1 MATKET
7 KVFSMSRNAFQ
18 AVLHLLGTESPTF
31 LPRPV
36 YSADRG
42 ADTFL
47 AGRNELCEMDLA
59 ELDFDGHITPSPGF
73 ARLLY
78 DITHAE
84 AAIRLEQPDRIC
96 WYLLAPTEMLYVE
109 QEGDRVQLERRRAVS
124 LLPWVRE
131 TLLPAQ
137 KGTLTTQRAGQNKQL
152 ALELQRAGNEAR
164 AQELAQHLALF
175 FGKEGEHA

>member
-1 MATKET
+1 MET
-7 KVFSMSRNAFQ
+7 RNTTVFSMSRNAFQ
-18 AVLHLLGTESPTF
+18 ATLHLLGADGARY
-31 LPRPV
+31 LPGPV

-47 AGRNELCEMDLA
+47 AGRNELCQMNLV
-59 ELDFDGHITPSPGF
+59 ELDFDGRISPTPSF

-84 AAIRLEQPDRIC
+84 AAIKLEQPDRIR

-109 QEGDRVQLERRRAVS
+109 QEGYCVRLERRRAVS

-137 KGTLTTQRAGQNKQL
+137 GGWLTTQRGERIRKTELTPSSAGE
-152 ALELQRAGNEAR
+152 ELRAK
-164 AQELAQHLALF
+164 ELTGHLAVF
-175 FGKEGEHA
+175 FGRE